1 MTETVKRIALF
12 FTPTTAH
19 VHWVTLDQT
28 GQPPRVVEDI
38 WIHRF
43 ELVSLDDAPLA
54 IYRADTGGSYER
66 DALAALAELV
76 RVVNGEPNV
85 SVDVDESLRQLREQL
100 RATVDNA
107 ETLLVERDATIERI
121 THQNECIRQEARR
134 WKSKA
139 NAKLEV
145 ADYWEAE
152 ARRLAEIATERDA
165 AASAWEVEATQR
177 RSDVEALLD
186 GIDRMEGVVTET
198 RAQLVDAQANAL
210 RTIDRLA
217 SALPADPV
225 IDAEIVSQDFEI
237 NPCFSDGDIPTVE
250 ISSWK
255 ISGRVRVVLDNGV
268 IWDGDPTT
276 DNRPGGHAKLH
287 PWENITTRN
296 ERELTETIS
305 RQLDTIRDQ
314 ADMIESASEK
324 IEEAAR
330 NLSQATAERAEAW
343 RDLDKL
349 REERDAIH
357 NERANLLADN
367 ERLREILSEKSA
379 TVGTLTDRLEAEM
392 AETAAAVR
400 ARDEADAMRRKLDAR
415 LGEERDA
422 YVASST
428 ALQSVIRQY
437 DGLAQYGAN
446 LARAV
451 TAERPDLSEAG
462 SLGREYLRE
471 MATRFGA

>member
-12 FTPTTAH
+12 FTPTTAL
-19 VHWVTLDQT
+19 VNWVTLDQT

-85 SVDVDESLRQLREQL
+85 SVDVDENLRQLREQL

-107 ETLLVERDATIERI
+107 ETLLGERDATIERAA
-121 THQNECIRQEARR
+121 HQTECIRQEARR

-165 AASAWEVEATQR
+165 AASAWEVEATRR
-177 RSDVEALLD
+177 RSDGEALLAE
-186 GIDRMEGVVTET
+186 IDRLNGVVTEMT
-198 RAQLVDAQANAL
+198 AQIVDAQANAL
-210 RTIDRLA
+210 RTIDRIS
-217 SALPADPV
+217 SALPITHWTEPEVVTADYTV
-225 IDAEIVSQDFEI
+225 TEDGSLNANTLRAKDA
-237 NPCFSDGDIPTVE
+237 
-250 ISSWK
+250 
-255 ISGRVRVVLDNGV
+255 
-268 IWDGDPTT
+268 
-276 DNRPGGHAKLH
+276 
-287 PWENITTRN
+287 
-296 ERELTETIS
+296 TIS

-314 ADMIESASEK
+314 ADMIDSASEK

-330 NLSQATAERAEAW
+330 NLSQCSAERAEAW

-349 REERDAIH
+349 RAERDA
-357 NERANLLADN
+357 A
-367 ERLREILSEKSA
+367 LRERDALKGRAQSWERVYYHPALRQFTEEDGVAVDQVMEGISKLAEWRETIREQYVQTVAERDSA
-379 TVGTLTDRLEAEM
+379 LRERDEM
-392 AETAAAVR
+392 AVDRDAA
-400 ARDEADAMRRKLDAR
+400 DTMRMRLDAR

-422 YVASST
+422 YIASST
-428 ALQSVIRQY
+428 ALQSVIRNY
-437 DGLAQYGAN
+437 DGLAQCGAN

-451 TAERPDLSEAG
+451 TAERPDLGEAG
-462 SLGREYLRE
+462 SLGRAYLRE
-471 MATRFGA
+471 MAARFGA

>member
-1 MTETVKRIALF
+1 MTETVKRLALF
-12 FTPTTAH
+12 FTPTAANA
-19 VHWVTLDQT
+19 HWVTLDQT

-38 WIHRF
+38 GIPRF

-54 IYRADTGGSYER
+54 IYRADTGESYER

-85 SVDVDESLRQLREQL
+85 STDVDENLRQLREQL
-100 RATVDNA
+100 RATVENA
-107 ETLLVERDATIERI
+107 TETFDKYELQIAKLE
-121 THQNECIRQEARR
+121 HKNECIRQEARR

-186 GIDRMEGVVTET
+186 GIDRLEGVITEMT
-198 RAQLVDAQANAL
+198 AQLVDAQANAL
-210 RTIDRLA
+210 RTIDRIS
-217 SALPADPV
+217 SALPITHQTEPEVVTADYTV
-225 IDAEIVSQDFEI
+225 TEDGSLNANTLRAKDA
-237 NPCFSDGDIPTVE
+237 
-250 ISSWK
+250 
-255 ISGRVRVVLDNGV
+255 
-268 IWDGDPTT
+268 
-276 DNRPGGHAKLH
+276 
-287 PWENITTRN
+287 
-296 ERELTETIS
+296 TIS

-314 ADMIESASEK
+314 ADMIDSASEK

-330 NLSQATAERAEAW
+330 NLSQATAEREEAW

-357 NERANLLADN
+357 NDRANVLADN
-367 ERLREILSEKSA
+367 ERLRGILSEKSA

-422 YVASST
+422 YIASST
-428 ALQSVIRQY
+428 ALQSVIRNY

-462 SLGREYLRE
+462 SLGRAYLRE
-471 MATRFGA
+471 MTTRFGA